1 MNADYEFLKS
11 LSRVMNLPI
20 EEVGRRVARAEFSG
34 NPYSLEKGFFSR
46 RQEREKP
53 ATDVSPPP
61 DPTDEG
67 SGPSPDSDPDHEA
80 AINMAKRVTGMSA
93 KEAIKFMN
101 DLAEGSDPNNPELAA
116 MELAPEEDAYAMK
129 SLVEIFHMR

>member
-46 RQEREKP
+46 MQAREKP
-53 ATDVSPPP
+53 AADVSPPAN
-61 DPTDEG
+61 PTDEG
-67 SGPSPDSDPDHEA
+67 SGRSPDSEHEA
-80 AINMAKRVTGMSA
+80 AIEMAKKMTGMSP
-93 KEAIKFMN
+93 KEAQEFMAG
-101 DLAEGSDPNNPELAA
+101 LAEGLNPDDPELKYT
-116 MELAPEEDAYAMK
+116 ELSPDEDAYAMK